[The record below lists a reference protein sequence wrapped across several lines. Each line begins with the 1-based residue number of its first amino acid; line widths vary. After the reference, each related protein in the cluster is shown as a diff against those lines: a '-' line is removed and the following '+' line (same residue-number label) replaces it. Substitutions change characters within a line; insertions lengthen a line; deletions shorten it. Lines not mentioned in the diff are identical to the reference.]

1 MIWLKVYP
9 LLVKLVEDR
18 DKSIKNKKYEIFN
31 SVDIEEVQ
39 KKIDDYFESYI
50 STYITYKF
58 ISKKINYI
66 KADDIEL
73 MVKDITK
80 MIYLEISELYVYYIS
95 LVYSLDDDD
104 SLLKYIHKRVQN
116 ICIATVSNYNKTM

>member
-80 MIYLEISELYVYYIS
+80 MLYLEIS
-95 LVYSLDDDD
+95 
-104 SLLKYIHKRVQN
+104 
-116 ICIATVSNYNKTM
+116 